1 MLRRFQNIINVNV
14 KCGFIERILVK
25 KTSNALLHIIIIIAI
40 IRYDSDMRS
49 QTDNSILTV
58 VDTDKKCESKNPP

>member
-1 MLRRFQNIINVNV
+1 MWIYRAHSR
-14 KCGFIERILVK
+14 K

-58 VDTDKKCESKNPP
+58 VDTDKKCESKNLP